1 MSGDQY
7 LTFIDVMQVFKAL
20 KRYQGLLCRPAIA
33 AALQDEL
40 LAVVQQIDQYLD
52 SIQSSFEQRAQ
63 VCPHDEYVALG
74 IVTLSTVFAHRF
86 AMPMCNAAHP
96 CCCVTG

>member
-1 MSGDQY
+1 MLYYFAVVCLLAGDQNSMSGDQY
-7 LTFIDVMQVFKAL
+7 RTSTDVMQVFKAL
-20 KRYQGLLCRPAIA
+20 KRYSGLLCRSAIA

-63 VCPHDEYVALG
+63 VCPHNEHVACRHD
-74 IVTLSTVFAHRF
+74 TV
-86 AMPMCNAAHP
+86 NS
-96 CCCVTG
+96 

>member
-1 MSGDQY
+1 MLHCFAVVCLLSGNQKSMSGDQY
-7 LTFIDVMQVFKAL
+7 LASTDVMQVFKAL
-20 KRYQGLLCRPAIA
+20 KRYSGLLCRPAIA

-63 VCPHDEYVALG
+63 VCPHNEHVACHHD
-74 IVTLSTVFAHRF
+74 TV
-86 AMPMCNAAHP
+86 NS
-96 CCCVTG
+96 

>member
-1 MSGDQY
+1 MQHYFAVVCLLSGDHSNMAGDQC
-7 LTFIDVMQVFKAL
+7 LTFTDVMQVFKAL
-20 KRYQGLLCRPAIA
+20 KRYSGLLCRPAIA

-63 VCPHDEYVALG
+63 VCPHNQYVA
-74 IVTLSTVFAHRF
+74 SHHDTV
-86 AMPMCNAAHP
+86 NS
-96 CCCVTG
+96 